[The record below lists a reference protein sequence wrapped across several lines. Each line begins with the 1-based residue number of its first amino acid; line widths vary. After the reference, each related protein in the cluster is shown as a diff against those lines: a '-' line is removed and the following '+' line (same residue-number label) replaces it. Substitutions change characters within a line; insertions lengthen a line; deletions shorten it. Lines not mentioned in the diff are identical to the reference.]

1 MENIEI
7 IYNQLDAA
15 ITVMRE
21 VAKWGREKG
30 FPSGWMSG

>member
-15 ITVMRE
+15 IAVMRE

-30 FPSGWMSG
+30 